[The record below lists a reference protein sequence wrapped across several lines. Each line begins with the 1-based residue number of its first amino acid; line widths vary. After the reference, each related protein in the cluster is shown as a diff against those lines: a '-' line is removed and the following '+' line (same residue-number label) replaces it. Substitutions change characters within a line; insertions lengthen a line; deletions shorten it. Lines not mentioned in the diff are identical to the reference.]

1 MKETILKLIRIIQ
14 SQEVEE
20 STSRKD
26 ELWQNTIAK
35 AQLKIRRQ
43 RIRKLTMGIAAA
55 AAVIVGVFVYN
66 TQLYDESFYVPIE
79 LVADNMLVDDDSSD
93 VVLRLSDSEVL
104 VVDNKSSIKVS
115 ETGDIL
121 VNGNGI
127 ANVYEMDAHSQVV
140 VPRGKRATLVLSD
153 ESMLTINSGSRVVFP
168 RIFNGEKRE
177 VFVDGE
183 AYLEVSSNKEMP
195 FVVKTTEEFQ
205 VEVLGTSFN
214 ICTYKELSESSVVLL
229 EGAVRVS
236 DASNKV
242 VNLSPNQMVSIS
254 NNILSESMA
263 VDARDYT
270 GWMDGVLVLHSQSLK
285 NVAERLEIHFGENI
299 EIEEDIYDIRISGKL
314 DLNGSLSSILSG
326 LTNIIISPTTY
337 HKADNGIH
345 ILKRE

>member
-104 VVDNKSSIKVS
+104 VVENKSSIKIS
-115 ETGDIL
+115 DTGDIL
-121 VNGNGI
+121 VNGSWITNM
-127 ANVYEMDAHSQVV
+127 NEMDAHSQVV

-153 ESMLTINSGSRVVFP
+153 QSMLTINSGSRVVFP

-183 AYLEVSSNKEMP
+183 AYLEVSYDKEKP
-195 FVVKTTEEFQ
+195 FVVKTTEDFQ

-214 ICTYKELSESSVVLL
+214 ICTYKDLSESSVVLL

-236 DASNKV
+236 DTSDNV
-242 VNLSPNQMVSIS
+242 VNLSPNHMVSIS
-254 NNILSESMA
+254 NNILSESVT

-299 EIEEDIYDIRISGKL
+299 EIEEDMYDIRISGKL
-314 DLNGSLSSILSG
+314 DLNGSLSSILDG

-337 HKADNGIH
+337 YKTDNGIH